1 MRQRKRKTV
10 WAYLDGKKLVNVVR
24 AALDNNMMVDDLKAQ
39 LVKENPGHEVTFK
52 VEWEEK
58 AMKLEIEVKRRR
70 FSVTQGQADVYV
82 NGEMVISFGDTIEI
96 INDGQPYY
104 SEKIGNWASTV
115 PDSMFIRGLLFH
127 PYDDVYHYSEKVKR
141 ILDAESERLET
152 MNWHIET
159 SDGIKQEMQI
169 REGFEEFLSMA
180 VLQFMTKQWGEVEP
194 EEAEHNN
201 KNPQAAIRAYVFQGE
216 VKVYVKAENGAVRV
230 FLPEEW

>member
-1 MRQRKRKTV
+1 
-10 WAYLDGKKLVNVVR
+10 
-24 AALDNNMMVDDLKAQ
+24 
-39 LVKENPGHEVTFK
+39 
-52 VEWEEK
+52 
-58 AMKLEIEVKRRR
+58 MKLEIEVKRRR

-141 ILDAESERLET
+141 ILD
-152 MNWHIET
+152 WHIET

-201 KNPQAAIRAYVFQGE
+201 KNPQAAIGAYVFQDE
-216 VKVYVKAENGAVRV
+216 IKVYIKADNGAVRV

>member
-1 MRQRKRKTV
+1 
-10 WAYLDGKKLVNVVR
+10 
-24 AALDNNMMVDDLKAQ
+24 
-39 LVKENPGHEVTFK
+39 
-52 VEWEEK
+52 
-58 AMKLEIEVKRRR
+58 MKLEIEVKRRR

-96 INDGQPYY
+96 INNGQPYY
-104 SEKIGNWASTV
+104 SEKIGNWASIV
-115 PDSMFIRGLLFH
+115 PDSKFIGGLLFH

-141 ILDAESERLET
+141 ILDAEAERLEA

-180 VLQFMTKQWGEVEP
+180 VLRFMTKQWGEVEP
-194 EEAEHNN
+194 EEVEHNN
-201 KNPQAAIRAYVFQGE
+201 KNPQAATGAYIFQDE
-216 VKVYVKAENGAVRV
+216 IKVYVKAENGAVRV

>member
-1 MRQRKRKTV
+1 M
-10 WAYLDGKKLVNVVR
+10 
-24 AALDNNMMVDDLKAQ
+24 
-39 LVKENPGHEVTFK
+39 E
-52 VEWEEK
+52 
-58 AMKLEIEVKRRR
+58 LEIEVKRRR

-169 REGFEEFLSMA
+169 REGFDEFLSMA

-201 KNPQAAIRAYVFQGE
+201 KNPQAAIGLMCFRA
-216 VKVYVKAENGAVRV
+216 K
-230 FLPEEW
+230 

>member
-1 MRQRKRKTV
+1 
-10 WAYLDGKKLVNVVR
+10 
-24 AALDNNMMVDDLKAQ
+24 
-39 LVKENPGHEVTFK
+39 
-52 VEWEEK
+52 
-58 AMKLEIEVKRRR
+58 MKLEIEVKRRR

-96 INDGQPYY
+96 INDGQ
-104 SEKIGNWASTV
+104 

-201 KNPQAAIRAYVFQGE
+201 KNPQAAIGAYVFQDE
-216 VKVYVKAENGAVRV
+216 IKVYIKADNGAVRV

>member
-1 MRQRKRKTV
+1 
-10 WAYLDGKKLVNVVR
+10 
-24 AALDNNMMVDDLKAQ
+24 
-39 LVKENPGHEVTFK
+39 
-52 VEWEEK
+52 
-58 AMKLEIEVKRRR
+58 MKLEIEVKRRR

-159 SDGIKQEMQI
+159 SDGIKQEMPFLI
-169 REGFEEFLSMA
+169 RLPRLPCNSFPLIISDGRIVTISQEG
-180 VLQFMTKQWGEVEP
+180 
-194 EEAEHNN
+194 
-201 KNPQAAIRAYVFQGE
+201 
-216 VKVYVKAENGAVRV
+216 
-230 FLPEEW
+230 